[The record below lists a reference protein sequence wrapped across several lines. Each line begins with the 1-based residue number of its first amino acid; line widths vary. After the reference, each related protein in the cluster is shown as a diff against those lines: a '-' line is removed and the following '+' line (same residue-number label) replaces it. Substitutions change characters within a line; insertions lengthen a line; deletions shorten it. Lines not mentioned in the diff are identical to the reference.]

1 MRAVNYGDPE
11 FIDAELVPHTD
22 GFSLDADRIRAG
34 TQALGVFAKQL
45 TARVLR
51 IHAEGP
57 LCPSELEER
66 IGWAPGTSLRTAAT
80 TLRRLGALARIEPG
94 NGGRATATELT
105 DAGRELLL
113 VADALEHWLLS
124 APGGPIRLDSTA
136 GRGTVKV
143 LTAGWDSTIVMA
155 LAERPLSLTELND
168 AIVHTNYPA
177 LKRRISKL
185 RSTSLISPIGRG
197 KGTTYVATDWLRRA
211 IAPIVVAGRWER
223 KHDSSFEPVTRGE
236 AESAF
241 MLTLPLVDELP
252 GEITG
257 TCALT
262 VLAAGHRDGR
272 QGEIGGV
279 AVEVEGGRIAAF
291 SPNTALAPTTWA
303 LGTADAWFEAV
314 IEGRPEALEIRGIQ
328 PELPLGIVE
337 AIHAIL
343 LTPASGA
350 DSGEGE
356 PAGLSS

>member
-1 MRAVNYGDPE
+1 VDSA
-11 FIDAELVPHTD
+11 
-22 GFSLDADRIRAG
+22 SLDADRIRAG
-34 TQALGVFAKQL
+34 SQALGVFAKQL

-66 IGWAPGTSLRTAAT
+66 IGWAPGTSLRTAAG
-80 TLRRLGALARIEPG
+80 TLRQLGALARVAPQ
-94 NGGRATATELT
+94 NGGRATAVELT
-105 DAGRELLL
+105 AAGRELLL

-124 APGGPIRLDSTA
+124 APGGPIPLDSTA

-168 AIVHTNYPA
+168 AIVNTNYPA

-185 RSTSLISPIGRG
+185 RSTSLISPIGKG

-211 IAPIVVAGRWER
+211 IAPIVIAGRWER
-223 KHDSSFEPVTRGE
+223 KHDPGFERVTRGE

-241 MLTLPLVDELP
+241 MLTLPLVGELSSDAS
-252 GEITG
+252 G

-262 VLAAGHRDGR
+262 VLAAEAGDGLP
-272 QGEIGGV
+272 GEVGGV
-279 AVEVEGGRIAAF
+279 AVAVDEGKIAAF

-314 IEGRPEALEIRGIQ
+314 IEGHPEALDIRGSQ

-337 AIHAIL
+337 AIHTIL
-343 LTPASGA
+343 LTPEAAS
-350 DSGEGE
+350 
-356 PAGLSS
+356 PPPN